1 MDLKNISTKWKWV
14 AGIVIVLL
22 LIFFGVRIKHNGGS
36 ITVPKHVSFVQQA
49 KGSGT
54 HIWYMSTG
62 QAKDS
67 NVYYIIILKN
77 GKARTYRTYDDD
89 TTLGKISKMSD
100 SQVIRFAK
108 SQDKEYFNAS
118 AKEASIAMND
128 EHNGFNADFQSAIS
142 MPQFSMLTKND
153 NKVTGLAIQT
163 NSEDTTEGT
172 KYVTFNA
179 DGKMTSSAKGTSQL
193 PDGVS
198 MSDSMN
204 IPSSTDNNDSNNV
217 ILKKVYGG
225 VIDHIKKT
233 SYQAPEA
240 MKVKSTSKTDD
251 SGNNIISQTATIQYT
266 SGVDGDAV
274 KDNFLDMAENDPAM
288 VKQLYQL
295 AKTDYDAEHI
305 TNEKVDA
312 TFAAYKNG
320 INKMFTKQFCY
331 DLTKDVFSNEQEE
344 YTMTL
349 KEPLGFDIYNAHFIG
364 YYRGAHNGYLVTKA
378 QNDKQD
384 AIFAK

>member
-22 LIFFGVRIKHNGGS
+22 VIFFGVRIKHNGS
-36 ITVPKHVSFVQQA
+36 SVTVPKHVSFVQQA

-54 HIWYMSTG
+54 HVWYMATG

-67 NVYYIIILKN
+67 NVYYIIVLKN
-77 GKARTYRTYDDD
+77 GKARTYRMYDDD
-89 TTLGKISKMSD
+89 TTLGKVSKMSN
-100 SQVIRFAK
+100 SQAIRYAK
-108 SQDKEYFNAS
+108 DQDKKYFDVS
-118 AKEASIAMND
+118 AKEASMAMDD
-128 EHNGFNADFQSAIS
+128 EHNGFNADFQSAIT
-142 MPQFSMLTKND
+142 MPEFSMLTKD
-153 NKVTGLAIQT
+153 GKATGLAIKT
-163 NSEDTTEGT
+163 NNEDTTEGT

-179 DGKMTSSAKGTSQL
+179 DGKMTSSAKGTAQL
-193 PDGVS
+193 PDGVA
-198 MSDSMN
+198 MSDPMD
-204 IPSSTDNNDSNNV
+204 IPASTDNNDSNKA
-217 ILKKVYGG
+217 IIKKVYGG

-240 MKVKSTSKTDD
+240 MKVKATSKTDD
-251 SGNNIISQTATIQYT
+251 SGNDIISQEATIQYT

-274 KDNFLDMAENDPAM
+274 KDNFLDMAENDPSM
-288 VKQLYQL
+288 VKRLYQL
-295 AKTDYDAEHI
+295 AKTYYDAEHV

-312 TFAAYKNG
+312 TFAAYKDG
-320 INKMFTKQFCY
+320 VDKMFTKRFCY